1 MTRITRLPARFSAFC
16 AALSTSL
23 CAALLAAPVAAQSY
37 TVVVEEWIENVPA
50 GASRFVSP
58 LHEAAERDAQAS
70 YGPFRVLDD
79 RTAALVGITDSA
91 SPAHLAAMLRA
102 YPEIAVL
109 EFVEAPGTHDD
120 VANMQM
126 GHVIRDRGMETRVR
140 RGGSVRSGAV
150 ELFLAGVRRVIDA
163 DAEFAVHGWLDY
175 YGLGA
180 NDYPQGAPEHRRYL
194 DYYRAMGMDAEK
206 AQAFYSM
213 TNSVPFEDARWLT
226 GQEMRQWLGGIAMG
240 GDGMIGLQQ
249 AQKTESAPPRLAYV
263 DLGPLVQ

>member
-1 MTRITRLPARFSAFC
+1 MTRTTRLPARFSALC

-102 YPEIAVL
+102 YAIA
-109 EFVEAPGTHDD
+109 
-120 VANMQM
+120 Q
-126 GHVIRDRGMETRVR
+126 
-140 RGGSVRSGAV
+140 GASTQTA
-150 ELFLAGVRRVIDA
+150 LFLIAMILFETEPLGISRDLMMVAGWAI
-163 DAEFAVHGWLDY
+163 
-175 YGLGA
+175 
-180 NDYPQGAPEHRRYL
+180 NI
-194 DYYRAMGMDAEK
+194 
-206 AQAFYSM
+206 
-213 TNSVPFEDARWLT
+213 
-226 GQEMRQWLGGIAMG
+226 GIAEILIHRAFG
-240 GDGMIGLQQ
+240 TRRSRATVSSTL
-249 AQKTESAPPRLAYV
+249 
-263 DLGPLVQ
+263 